1 MPTLQYTVQ
10 KNEFSAPNELAIIPK
25 STKKIKMP
33 HKAIGNK
40 KPNRIKNS
48 LVLIITDLNI
58 KINLVTLSRPS
69 NNLQPILC

>member
-1 MPTLQYTVQ
+1 ML
-10 KNEFSAPNELAIIPK
+10 
-25 STKKIKMP
+25 

-58 KINLVTLSRPS
+58 KINLVTSSRQT
-69 NNLQPILC
+69 NNLQPNLY